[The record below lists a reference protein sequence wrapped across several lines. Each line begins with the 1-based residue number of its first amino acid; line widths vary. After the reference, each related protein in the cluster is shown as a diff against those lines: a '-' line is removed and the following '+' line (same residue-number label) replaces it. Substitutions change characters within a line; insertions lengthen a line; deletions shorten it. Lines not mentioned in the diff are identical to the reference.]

1 MIKHCI
7 ALAARKGGV
16 GKTTV
21 ACGLASVLS
30 SQQHRTLV
38 IDLDPQSNSA
48 YVLGVD
54 PTKPGTAA
62 LLVGNNTPSPLAV
75 SEMLS
80 VLPGG
85 PELTSHTIQNLH
97 PEDLADATQ
106 SLDYEVLVLDC
117 PPGNE
122 HLERLALVA
131 ATTVL
136 VVADAHPLAVIGAGR
151 VINDLEASKRKGRR
165 GAKRWAIVQSRLD
178 LRRSLDRALE
188 EQLKQAYPKTPRLV
202 VHQDTNLSLAAA
214 DRTPITFYAPDC
226 RGVSDLSTIAK
237 WVLDG

>member
-1 MIKHCI
+1 MLKHCI

-21 ACGLASVLS
+21 ACGLAAVLS
-30 SQQHRTLV
+30 SQKQRTLV
-38 IDLDPQSNSA
+38 IDLDPQSNA
-48 YVLGVD
+48 GYVLGVD

-62 LLVGNNTPSPLAV
+62 LLMSGTLPPPLAV
-75 SEMLS
+75 SETLF

-85 PELTSHTIQNLH
+85 PDLTSHSVQNLH
-97 PEDLADATQ
+97 PEDLADAVQ
-106 SLDYEVLVLDC
+106 GLDYEVLILDC

-136 VVADAHPLAVIGAGR
+136 VIADAHPLAVIGAGR

-165 GAKRWAIVQSRLD
+165 GAKRWAIVQSRID
-178 LRRSLDRALE
+178 LRRSLDRAME
-188 EQLKQAYPKTPRLV
+188 KQLKQAYPQTPRLV

-214 DRTPITFYAPDC
+214 DRTPITLYAPDC
-226 RGVSDLSTIAK
+226 RGVSDLLTVAR
-237 WVLDG
+237 WVLNG